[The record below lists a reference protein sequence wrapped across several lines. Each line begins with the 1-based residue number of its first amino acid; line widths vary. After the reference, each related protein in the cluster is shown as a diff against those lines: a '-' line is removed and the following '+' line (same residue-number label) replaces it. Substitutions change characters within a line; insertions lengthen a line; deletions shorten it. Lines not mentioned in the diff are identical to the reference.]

1 MFCNFPVDLRLTLWN
16 ENVFVKVTIVKT
28 KQ

>member
-1 MFCNFPVDLRLTLWN
+1 MLCNFPVDLRLTLCN